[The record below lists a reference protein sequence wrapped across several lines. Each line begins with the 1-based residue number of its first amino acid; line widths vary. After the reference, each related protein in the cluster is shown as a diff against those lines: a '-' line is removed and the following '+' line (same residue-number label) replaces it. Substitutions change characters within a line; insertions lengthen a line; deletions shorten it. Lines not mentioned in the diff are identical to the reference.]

1 MRVLLLSIIGIFI
14 SGSYVSGIQQLNSVV
29 RNYDKKEYN
38 AANQIWS
45 AASTSDGL
53 TYFANNDGLLE
64 FDGSNWRIYRMPG
77 DLNVRSVFVDSTD
90 RVYVGSYEEFGYWE
104 KDEFGNLSYNSL
116 SIQISEAQFH
126 NDEIWRIIVQDELV
140 YFQSF
145 SEVFVYNGTSI
156 SEIGFPGSLVLLLEA
171 DNQLYVHYVN
181 EGLYRIEGFKA
192 HLVPGS
198 VQLASDEIKVILPLD
213 SGKLLIGAKAGGLF
227 LYDGKSFEPLSSPVS
242 QEIRDAE
249 VNVGLKLDQFFL
261 IGTVTSGLYILS
273 ESGELID
280 HISEQS
286 FLNNNTVLALS
297 KDHVGNIWIGLDAGL
312 SYMQLNSQVHL
323 YVNPTVNIGSTYD
336 AMIHKGQ
343 LYVGTNTGL
352 YRFETKDR
360 YFTNPKLIAG
370 SVGQVWS
377 LFEFDNKLLCG
388 HSNGTYLVV
397 RDSLHLLSAIN
408 GGFHYVELSNNSKQ
422 KLALGTTYHTPVLY
436 ESVDGRVHERNRIL
450 GFIEPVPDFVIDYKQ
465 EFWGKHTRK
474 GVIRFS
480 LNPELTAV
488 EDVEYMT
495 SRYGLPPGSTVE
507 IVDGQ
512 VVFATGNLIYTY
524 DYLNDSILSYDWLN
538 AGLEEY
544 RSSQK
549 IIKAGHKNYWF
560 INNDQIGMYNVD
572 TDTVQGIFSLDLDML
587 GVSLVKKFPNIA
599 TLNDSIYLVNLEEG
613 FGIVTI
619 PHVPKKTLPELFFRH
634 VAAGNEKITY
644 YLPNHSEGSE
654 SVLKSKNNTISFTFS
669 SASHNQNAKFR
680 YRLKGLSSDFT
691 EWSINTIVKYE
702 RLNPG
707 TYAFEVQARDIY
719 GSSSDLQVYPFTVN
733 RVWYATQGASI
744 AYVLVILVAFFLFNE
759 RSKKQIKRKESE
771 RREQQRLKAQE
782 SYTRLLN
789 EKLAAENSLKSIQ
802 LANYTQQ
809 ILHRNEFLSKLQKD
823 IQTQWQKHGQDS
835 IHKISARIGQ
845 LISENESSKQEWE
858 VFEKQFEQAHNNFFK
873 RLLEMYPELT
883 QSDLK
888 LCAFL
893 RMNLSSKEIA
903 PLLNIEI
910 RSVEVRRYRLRKRM
924 HLNTDE
930 NLVEFIL
937 NV

>member
-1 MRVLLLSIIGIFI
+1 M
-14 SGSYVSGIQQLNSVV
+14 SGIQKVNTII

-45 AASTSDGL
+45 IASTSDGL
-53 TYFANNDGLLE
+53 TYFANHDGLLE
-64 FDGSNWRIYRMPG
+64 FDGSNWSLYKMPG
-77 DLNVRSVFVDSTD
+77 DLNVRSVFVDSND
-90 RVYVGSYEEFGYWE
+90 RVYVGSYEEFGFWE

-116 SIQISEAQFH
+116 SDLVSEAQFH
-126 NDEIWRIIVQDELV
+126 NDEIWRIIVQEEHV

-145 SEVFVYNGTSI
+145 SEVFVYDGTKI

-171 DNQLYVHYVN
+171 DNQLYVHYLN
-181 EGLYRIEGFKA
+181 EGLYKIEGIKA

-198 VQLASDEIKVILPLD
+198 EQLASDEIKVILPLD
-213 SGKLLIGAKAGGLF
+213 SGKLLIGAKTGGLF
-227 LYDGKSFEPLSSPVS
+227 LYDGKSFEPFTSSITK
-242 QEIRDAE
+242 EIRDAE
-249 VNVGLKLDQFFL
+249 INVGLKLDQNIL
-261 IGTVTSGLYILS
+261 LGTISSGLYILN

-297 KDHVGNIWIGLDAGL
+297 EDLAGNIWIGLDAGI
-312 SYMQLNSQVHL
+312 SYMQLNSQVQL

-336 AMIHKGQ
+336 AIIHKGK

-352 YRFETKDR
+352 YKFEQKDR
-360 YFTNPKLIAG
+360 YFTKPKLIAG
-370 SVGQVWS
+370 SVGQVWT
-377 LFEFDNKLLCG
+377 LFEFDKHLICG
-388 HSNGTYLVV
+388 HSNGTYTVV
-397 RDSLHLLSAIN
+397 RDSLHLLSAVN
-408 GGFHYVELSNNSKQ
+408 GGFHYVELSSNSDNRM
-422 KLALGTTYHTPVLY
+422 ALGTTYHTPVLF
-436 ESVDGRVHERNRIL
+436 ESLDGIL
-450 GFIEPVPDFVIDYKQ
+450 REKNHIQGLLEPIPDFIVDHKQ
-465 EFWGKHTRK
+465 EFWGKHVRK

-480 LNPELTAV
+480 LNPEKTAI
-488 EDVEYMT
+488 EELAYLT
-495 SRYGLPPGSTVE
+495 SRYGLPPGTTVE

-512 VVFATGNLIYTY
+512 IVFATGSLIHTY
-524 DYLNDSILSYDWLN
+524 DYLNDSILSYERLN
-538 AGLEEY
+538 ASLGEY

-549 IIKAGHKNYWF
+549 IIRAGPRNYWF
-560 INNDQIGMYNVD
+560 IYKDQIAMFHVD
-572 TDTVQGIFSLDLDML
+572 SDTVQRIFSFDLDMI
-587 GVSLVKKFPNIA
+587 GVSLVRQFPNIA
-599 TLNDSIYLVNLEEG
+599 TLSDSVYLVNLEEG
-613 FGIVTI
+613 FGIVI
-619 PHVPKKTLPELFFRH
+619 VPRVPKLIIPELFFRK
-634 VAAGNEKITY
+634 VAAGNENTNF
-644 YLPNHSEGSE
+644 YLPNESE
-654 SVLKSKNNTISFTFS
+654 SSGPVLKLKNNTLSFTFS
-669 SASHNQNAKFR
+669 SASHNQQAKFR
-680 YRLKGLSSDFT
+680 YRLKGLSSDFS
-691 EWSINTIVKYE
+691 EWSRNTIVSYE

-707 TYAFEVQARDIY
+707 DYTFEVQVRDVY
-719 GSSSDLQVYPFTVN
+719 GSESDLQVYPFTISK
-733 RVWYATQGASI
+733 VWYATQGAGI
-744 AYVLVILVAFFLFNE
+744 IYALVILVAFFLFNE
-759 RSKKQIKRKESE
+759 RSKKRISQKESE

-809 ILHRNEFLSKLQKD
+809 ILHRNKLLSKLQKD
-823 IQTQWQKHGQDS
+823 SQSLKDKHGPDA
-835 IHKISARIGQ
+835 IHKISAKIGH
-845 LISENESSKQEWE
+845 LIKENESSETEWK
-858 VFEKQFEQAHNNFFK
+858 VFEKHFEQAHNNFFK

-903 PLLNIEI
+903 PLLNIEV

>member
-1 MRVLLLSIIGIFI
+1 MRVLLLSILGVLY
-14 SGSYVSGIQQLNSVV
+14 SGSYVSGIQQLNPVV
-29 RNYDKKEYN
+29 RNYDKKEYK

-45 AASTSDGL
+45 TASTSDGL
-53 TYFANNDGLLE
+53 TYFANNDGLLQ
-64 FDGSNWRIYRMPG
+64 FDGSNWRIYKMPG
-77 DLNVRSVFVDSTD
+77 DLNVRSVFVDSND

-104 KDEFGNLSYNSL
+104 KDEFGNLSYSSL
-116 SIQISEAQFH
+116 SNQISEVQFH

-145 SEVFVYNGTSI
+145 SEVFVYNGTNI

-171 DNQLYVHYVN
+171 DNQLYVHYLN
-181 EGLYRIEGFKA
+181 EGLYRIEGTKA
-192 HLVPGS
+192 HLLPGS
-198 VQLASDEIKVILPLD
+198 DQLASDEIKVILPLE
-213 SGKLLIGAKAGGLF
+213 SGKLLIGAKTGGLF
-227 LYDGKSFEPLSSPVS
+227 LYDGKSFEPYTSSIS
-242 QEIRDAE
+242 KEIRDAE
-249 VNVGLKLDQFFL
+249 INVGLRLNQYIL
-261 IGTVTSGLYILS
+261 IGTISNGIYILNK
-273 ESGELID
+273 SGELID
-280 HISEQS
+280 HINEQS

-297 KDHVGNIWIGLDAGL
+297 KDPVGNIWIGLDAGL

-323 YVNPTVNIGSTYD
+323 YVNPKVNIGSTYD
-336 AMIHKGQ
+336 AMIHEGQ

-352 YRFETKDR
+352 YRFEQKDR
-360 YFTNPKLIAG
+360 YYSKPKLIAG

-377 LFEFDNKLLCG
+377 LFEFDNILLCG
-388 HSNGTYLVV
+388 HSNGTYTVV
-397 RDSLHLLSAIN
+397 RDSLHLVSPIN
-408 GGFHYVELSNNSKQ
+408 GGFHYVELSHTSKQ
-422 KLALGTTYHTPVLY
+422 KLAIGTTYHTPVLY
-436 ESVDGRVHERNRIL
+436 ESLGGRIYERHHIQGL
-450 GFIEPVPDFVIDYKQ
+450 LEPIPDFVMDHKQ
-465 EFWGKHTRK
+465 EFWGKHVRK

-480 LNPELTAV
+480 LNPDLTAV
-488 EDVEYMT
+488 EEVEYLS
-495 SRYGLPPGSTVE
+495 SRYGLPHGSTVE

-512 VVFATGNLIYTY
+512 IVFATGSLIYTY
-524 DYLNDSILSYDWLN
+524 DYLNDSILSYERLN
-538 AGLEEY
+538 AGLGKY

-549 IIKAGHKNYWF
+549 IIRAGHKNYWF
-560 INNDQIGMYNVD
+560 INNDQIGLFTVD
-572 TDTVQGIFSLDLDML
+572 TDTVQRTFSLDLDML
-587 GVSLVKKFPNIA
+587 GVSLVKQFPNIA

-613 FGIVTI
+613 FGIVSI
-619 PHVPKKTLPELFFRH
+619 PRVWVKKKPDLFFRQ
-634 VAAGNEKITY
+634 VAVGNEKMSY
-644 YLPNHSEGSE
+644 YLPNNSEGSE

-669 SASHNQNAKFR
+669 SASHNQKAKFR
-680 YRLKGLSSDFT
+680 YRLRGLSSDFS
-691 EWSINTIVKYE
+691 EWSRNTIVKYE

-707 TYAFEVQARDIY
+707 TYAFEVQASDVY
-719 GSSSDLQVYPFTVN
+719 GSTSDLQVYHFTIN
-733 RVWYATQGASI
+733 RVWYATQGADI
-744 AYVLVILVAFFLFNE
+744 IYVLVILMAFLLINE
-759 RSKKQIKRKESE
+759 RSKKRIKRKESE

-823 IQTQWQKHGQDS
+823 IQTLWQKHGPDA
-835 IHKISARIGQ
+835 IHKISSRIGQ
-845 LISENESSKQEWE
+845 LISENESSKKEWA
-858 VFEKQFEQAHNNFFK
+858 VFEKHFEQAHNNFFK
-873 RLLEMYPELT
+873 RLLELYPELT

-924 HLNTDE
+924 HLSTDE